1 MAIHASSGMNRL
13 IKIIRNTCFK
23 YEGVFEMTDKEKVIS
38 PDGHVNSIETDY
50 ELGQDNIKSSIGPIS
65 FDVHNRV
72 FIVAGIIVLSI
83 AFFSIVFQ
91 DLAEVIFVTM
101 RDWLTV
107 ELSGFFIMAA
117 NIFLL
122 VCILVTVTRLGSVR
136 LGGTDAKPDYSYLGW
151 FSMLFAAG
159 MGTSLIF
166 FGVSEPLTHA
176 LDSYGGAVVNE
187 QGIRSDWSPLGGTP
201 GDVVASGS
209 VGMAASAYHWA
220 LHAWGIYAF
229 MALALA
235 LFAFNKGLPLTM
247 RSMFYPI
254 LGERIW
260 GWPGHVIDVL
270 AIVATIFG
278 IAPTLSFGS
287 AQTASGLNYLFGLPD
302 GDLAQI
308 IIAILITG
316 GALVSVLLGI
326 KAGIKKLSEINMI
339 LAAILLLL
347 VVMVGPTL
355 QIIGGV
361 GDSFIAYLGFLPE
374 LSNPFGRSD
383 QNFAAGWSAFYWA
396 WWVAWSPFVGM
407 FIARISRGRTVR
419 EFMIAVLLIPSS
431 VCILW
436 FSVFGGLGLD
446 MYFNGGYTALKEADL
461 PLKLFVMLDR
471 LPLAEITSFITMML
485 IVIFFITSA
494 DSGALVLDSMAAGGK
509 METPTPQKVFWCMSS
524 GVVVVALILGGGM
537 SALQAMT
544 VSTGLPFAIVLLV
557 ASYSVIKGLR
567 DEPVKGKIAQGNK
580 PVLLKHK

>member
-1 MAIHASSGMNRL
+1 MS
-13 IKIIRNTCFK
+13 
-23 YEGVFEMTDKEKVIS
+23 DKEQVIL
-38 PDGHVNSIETDY
+38 PEGRANRIDTDY
-50 ELGQDNIKSSIGPIS
+50 ELGQDNIESHIGPIF

-83 AFFSIVFQ
+83 AFFAIAFQ
-91 DLAEVIFVTM
+91 GAAEVIFVTM

-107 ELSGFFIMAA
+107 ELSGFFIMVS
-117 NIFLL
+117 NIFLVICVL
-122 VCILVTVTRLGSVR
+122 VAFSRQGNVR
-136 LGGTDAKPDYSYLGW
+136 LGGTDAKPDYGYLGW

-176 LDSYGGAVVNE
+176 LDSYNGAVVGDN
-187 QGIRSDWSPLGGTP
+187 GVRTDWSPLAGTP
-201 GDVVASGS
+201 GDQESAGS

-235 LFAFNKGLPLTM
+235 LFAYNKGLPLTM

-260 GWPGHVIDVL
+260 GWPGHVIDVM

-326 KAGIKKLSEINMI
+326 KAGIKRLSEFNMI
-339 LAAILLLL
+339 LAGILLLI
-347 VVMVGPTL
+347 VVTVGPTL
-355 QIIGGV
+355 QILAGIS
-361 GDSFIAYLGFLPE
+361 DSFMAYLRYLPE
-374 LSNPFGRSD
+374 LSNPIGRED

-419 EFMIAVLLIPSS
+419 EFMIAVLLLPSS

-446 MYFNGGYTALKEADL
+446 MYFNEGYNALKEADL

-509 METPTPQKVFWCMSS
+509 MDTPTPQKVFWCVSS

-544 VSTGLPFAIVLLV
+544 VSTGLPFAIVLLI
-557 ASYSVIKGLR
+557 ACYSVIKGLR
-567 DEPVKGKIAQGNK
+567 DEPISSTGDEKAE
-580 PVLLKHK
+580 PAYLHKK

>member
-1 MAIHASSGMNRL
+1 
-13 IKIIRNTCFK
+13 
-23 YEGVFEMTDKEKVIS
+23 MTDQEKVIA
-38 PDGHVNSIETDY
+38 PDGYVNNIDTDY
-50 ELGQDNIKSSIGPIS
+50 ELGQDNIKSKVGPIS
-65 FDVHNRV
+65 FDIHNRV
-72 FIVAGIIVLSI
+72 FIVAGLVVLAI
-83 AFFSIVFQ
+83 ALFAIVFQ
-91 DLAEVIFVTM
+91 DTAEGIFVAM

-107 ELSGFFIMAA
+107 ELSSFFIMVA

-122 VCILVTVTRLGSVR
+122 VCIFVTVTRLGNVR
-136 LGGTDAKPDYSYLGW
+136 LGGTHAKPEYSYLGW

-176 LDSYGGAVVNE
+176 IDSYNGAAVDA
-187 QGIRSDWSPLGGTP
+187 QGIRTDWSPLAGAP
-201 GDVVASGS
+201 GDALNSGH
-209 VGMAASAYHWA
+209 VGVAASAYHWA

-235 LFAFNKGLPLTM
+235 LFAYNKGLPLTM
-247 RSMFYPI
+247 RSMFYPV

-260 GWPGHVIDVL
+260 GWPGHIIDIL

-302 GDLAQI
+302 GEVAQI
-308 IIAILITG
+308 IVAVLITG

-326 KAGIKKLSEINMI
+326 KSGIKKLSEANMI
-339 LAAILLLL
+339 LAVALLIL
-347 VVMVGPTL
+347 VVLVGPTV
-355 QIIGGV
+355 QILSGI
-361 GDSFIAYLGFLPE
+361 GDSFAAYLTYLPE
-374 LSNPFGRSD
+374 LSNPFGRED

-419 EFMIAVLLIPSS
+419 EFMIAVMLIPSS

-436 FSVFGGLGLD
+436 FSVFGGLGMD
-446 MYFNGGYTALKEADL
+446 MYFNEGYVALKEAAL

-471 LPLAEITSFITMML
+471 LPLAEVTSFITMLL

-509 METPTPQKVFWCMSS
+509 METPTPQKVFWCLSS

-544 VSTGLPFAIVLLV
+544 VSTGLPFALVLLV
-557 ASYSVIKGLR
+557 ACYSVIKGLR
-567 DEPVKGKIAQGNK
+567 EEPVIFKDSQGESF
-580 PVLLKHK
+580 VLNRSKEAG

>member
-1 MAIHASSGMNRL
+1 MS
-13 IKIIRNTCFK
+13 
-23 YEGVFEMTDKEKVIS
+23 DKEQVIL
-38 PDGHVNSIETDY
+38 PEGRANRIDTDY
-50 ELGQDNIKSSIGPIS
+50 ELGQDNIESRIGPIF

-83 AFFSIVFQ
+83 AFFAIAFQ
-91 DLAEVIFVTM
+91 DAAEVIFVAM

-107 ELSGFFIMAA
+107 ELSSFFIMVS
-117 NIFLL
+117 NIFLVICVL
-122 VCILVTVTRLGSVR
+122 VAFSRLGNVR
-136 LGGTDAKPDYSYLGW
+136 LGGTDAKPDYGYLGW

-176 LDSYGGAVVNE
+176 LDSYNGAVVGDN
-187 QGIRSDWSPLGGTP
+187 GVRTDWSPLAGTA
-201 GDVVASGS
+201 GDQESAGS

-260 GWPGHVIDVL
+260 GWPGHVIDVM

-326 KAGIKKLSEINMI
+326 KAGIKRLSEFNMI
-339 LAAILLLL
+339 LAAILLLI
-347 VVMVGPTL
+347 VVTVGPTL
-355 QIIGGV
+355 QILAGIS
-361 GDSFIAYLGFLPE
+361 DSFMAYLRYLPE
-374 LSNPFGRSD
+374 LSNPIGRED

-419 EFMIAVLLIPSS
+419 EFMIAVLLLPSS

-446 MYFNGGYTALKEADL
+446 MYFNESYNALKEADL

-509 METPTPQKVFWCMSS
+509 MDTPTPQKIFWCMSS

-544 VSTGLPFAIVLLV
+544 VSTGLPFAIVLLI
-557 ASYSVIKGLR
+557 ACYSVIKGLR
-567 DEPVKGKIAQGNK
+567 DEPISSTGNEK
-580 PVLLKHK
+580 AEPAYLRNK